1 MELDGDAVVLDE
13 ETVVLDEDT
22 VVVLDEDTVVVLDEA
37 TVVLEADVGAD
48 DVGVDVA
55 GADVGLSTGVGT
67 RVCSGLGSGMPPGY
81 ESTKMSSWAPSRK
94 L

>member
-1 MELDGDAVVLDE
+1 MELDGDAVVLDK

-22 VVVLDEDTVVVLDEA
+22 VVLDEATVVLDEA
-37 TVVLEADVGAD
+37 TVVLEADAGTD

-81 ESTKMSSWAPSRK
+81 ESTKMSFWAPSRK